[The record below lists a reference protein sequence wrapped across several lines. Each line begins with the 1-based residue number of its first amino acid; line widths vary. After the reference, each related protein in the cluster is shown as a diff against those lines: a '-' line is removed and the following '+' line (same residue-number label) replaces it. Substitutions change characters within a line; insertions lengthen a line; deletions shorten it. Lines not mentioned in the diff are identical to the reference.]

1 LADYKPD
8 AWYVTSSGYDC
19 LSMGSSVTHRFLR
32 VSEAAAVLRLSRS
45 SVYRRIDD
53 GSLPAFRAGREHG
66 PLLIRTRDVDALLRP
81 ARPEE
86 TR

>member
-1 LADYKPD
+1 VVLRLI
-8 AWYVTSSGYDC
+8 G
-19 LSMGSSVTHRFLR
+19 LR
-32 VSEAAAVLRLSRS
+32 VSEAAAVLRCSRS

-66 PLLIRTRDVDALLRP
+66 PLLIRSNDVDALLRP
-81 ARPEE
+81 ARPEA